1 MNTDNTTPLFSAE
14 QARKATIEGQANQ
27 LGKCLKDI
35 QNAAAN
41 GNAETWYWTNNK
53 LETNKPTDLVN
64 EIKALGYETEAKY
77 SNANDE
83 WYFIIKW

>member
-14 QARKATIEGQANQ
+14 QARKATLKGQANQ

-35 QNAAAN
+35 QNTAAN

-53 LETNKPTDLVN
+53 IEANKPTDLVN
-64 EIKALGYETEAKY
+64 EIKALGYEVESVWGTGNK
-77 SNANDE
+77 E
-83 WYFIIKW
+83 WFLIIKW